1 MLTAS
6 QLESRIA
13 LREQRL
19 LDIRKSLQWQ
29 SEYILELLQVYTGE
43 AELNSELL
51 ENGVRPPQLSTGI
64 TAGYSV
70 YSLAYAE
77 WLRLFVAAEGLGRE
91 IDQLESLLP

>member
-1 MLTAS
+1 MLTFS
-6 QLESRIA
+6 QIETRIA

-19 LDIRKSLQWQ
+19 LDIRKSLQGQ
-29 SEYILELLQVYTGE
+29 SEYILELLQVYTGA
-43 AELNSELL
+43 AEISSEQL
-51 ENGVRPPQLSTGI
+51 ENGVRPQLSTGI

-77 WLRLFVAAEGLGRE
+77 WLRLFVEAEGLGRE

>member
-6 QLESRIA
+6 QIETRIA
-13 LREQRL
+13 LRERRL
-19 LDIRKSLQWQ
+19 SDIRKSLQGQ
-29 SEYILELLQVYTGE
+29 SEYILELLQVYTGA
-43 AELNSELL
+43 AELSSEQL
-51 ENGVRPPQLSTGI
+51 ENGVSSLLLNGI

-77 WLRLFVAAEGLGRE
+77 WLRLFVEAEGLGRE

>member
-6 QLESRIA
+6 QIEARIA

-19 LDIRKSLQWQ
+19 LDIRKSLQGQ
-29 SEYILELLQVYTGE
+29 SEYILELLQVYTGA
-43 AELNSELL
+43 AELNKLL
-51 ENGVRPPQLSTGI
+51 ENGVSPLALNGI

-77 WLRLFVAAEGLGRE
+77 WLRLFVEAEGLGRE

>member
-6 QLESRIA
+6 QIEARIA
-13 LREQRL
+13 LRERRL
-19 LDIRKSLQWQ
+19 SDIRKSMQAQ
-29 SEYILELLQVYTGE
+29 SEYILELLQVYTE
-43 AELNSELL
+43 ATTTID
-51 ENGVRPPQLSTGI
+51 ENGVSPLALNGI

-77 WLRLFVAAEGLGRE
+77 WLRLFVEAEGLGRE

>member
-1 MLTAS
+1 MLTVS

-19 LDIRKSLQWQ
+19 LDIRKRIQSQ
-29 SEYILELLQVYTGE
+29 SEYILELLQVYTG
-43 AELNSELL
+43 AEISSDLS
-51 ENGVRPPQLSTGI
+51 ENGVFPPSLNGS
-64 TAGYSV
+64 TAGYLV

-77 WLRLFVAAEGLGRE
+77 WLRLFVEAEGLGRE